1 MSAPLPTRASFSRGY
16 LIALASAAILS
27 TTAVFIRHLT
37 LSYHMPALVLAF
49 WRDVFVVALLLPLLA
64 LLRPSSLRLARG
76 DLWFF
81 LAFGLVLAFFN
92 SMWTLSVSLNGA
104 AVATVLAYSSAAF
117 TALLGWWLLKERL
130 DVAKLLAIALCIGG
144 CALVAGVFGV
154 GGASG
159 SQAPAEKL
167 SLAGISVGALSGLG
181 YAIYSLMGRVASQ
194 RGLNPWKTLLYTFAF
209 ASLIFLAFNLL
220 PGGWAPGKAVRPADL
235 LWLGSSLP
243 GWGFLILLAI
253 GPTLAGFGLVNVSLT
268 LLPASV
274 VNLVLTS
281 EPVFTTV
288 IAFIFLGECLTLVQ
302 IAGAL
307 LILGGVALLRIYEG
321 RQAPAAV

>member
-1 MSAPLPTRASFSRGY
+1 MSAPPSARTSFSRGY

-64 LLRPSSLRLARG
+64 LLRPATLRLARG

-144 CALVAGVFGV
+144 CALVAGVFGSQ
-154 GGASG
+154 APAP
-159 SQAPAEKL
+159 QAPAEKL
-167 SLAGISVGALSGLG
+167 NLAGISVGVLSGLG

-253 GPTLAGFGLVNVSLT
+253 GPTVAGFGLVNVSLT

-288 IAFIFLGECLTLVQ
+288 IAFIFLGERLALAQ

-307 LILGGVALLRIYEG
+307 LILSGVVLLRIYEG
-321 RQAPAAV
+321 RQAPAAA